1 MFDTT
6 DHNTEEHV
14 RQSGRLANIG
24 ILAGGIAQDFDNLLS
39 IIQGHIALLDRSVPQ
54 NDDIKKRLAAIN
66 TAIGRGS
73 LLVRQMLA
81 FSGTAADGI
90 LRVQL
95 NDEVKKFIEMFS
107 GILPAGISVVTDL
120 QEELPESDADRTV
133 LHQALLN
140 LALNARD
147 AIIDGQGSGIIT
159 IRTKAM
165 AGDNVR
171 ALFPEAQCDNYI
183 CLSVA
188 DTGKG
193 MDEQTTRRAFEP
205 FFTTKNQASGLG
217 LSVVHGITRTLR
229 GYVQVESDLGKGAT
243 FSLYIPADV
252 HNNAGHKGAATM
264 LNLRGSETI
273 LIVEDERMLRELL
286 ASTLKEFGY
295 RVFSAEDGQEAM
307 DIFRA
312 RGHEIDLVFSDI
324 GLPYQNGL
332 EIFMKMKSSRPD
344 LKFIFS
350 SGYLEPNTCEN
361 LLRAGAKKV
370 VQKPFHGDEIVRTV
384 RQILNGKNEV
394 AAGTRN

>member
-1 MFDTT
+1 MHQTL
-6 DHNTEEHV
+6 EEHV
-14 RQSGRLANIG
+14 RQSRRLENIG

-39 IIQGHIALLDRSVPQ
+39 IIQGHVALLGKSVPQ
-54 NDDIKKRLAAIN
+54 DEGIKKRLAAIN
-66 TAIGRGS
+66 AAIGRGS

-81 FSGTAADGI
+81 FSGTAADDI
-90 LRVQL
+90 VHVQL
-95 NDEVKKFIEMFS
+95 NDEVKKFVEMFS

-120 QEELPESDADRTV
+120 QEELPQSAADRTA

-147 AIIDGQGSGIIT
+147 AIIDGQGSGSIT
-159 IRTKAM
+159 IQTKATT
-165 AGDNVR
+165 GDNVR
-171 ALFPEAQCDNYI
+171 ALFPEAQGNNYI

-193 MDEQTTRRAFEP
+193 MDEQTKRRAFEP
-205 FFTTKNQASGLG
+205 FFTTKNQGAGLG

-229 GYVQVESDLGKGAT
+229 GYVQVESDLGEGAT

-252 HNNAGHKGAATM
+252 QSNVVHKEPATM
-264 LNLRGSETI
+264 HNLRGSETI

-312 RGHEIDLVFSDI
+312 SGHEIDLVFTDI
-324 GLPYQNGL
+324 GLPHQNGL
-332 EIFMKMKSSRPD
+332 EIFMKMKNSRPGMN
-344 LKFIFS
+344 FIFS
-350 SGYLEPNTCEN
+350 SGYLEPSTREN
-361 LLRAGAKKV
+361 LLRAGAKGV
-370 VQKPFHGDEIVRTV
+370 VQKPFHGDEIVRAV
-384 RQILNGKNEV
+384 RQVFDGKYEE
-394 AAGTRN
+394 ASETRN